1 MDFLSVFTPLSIV
14 FAFGSII
21 VFIAHTCEKY
31 NDVKKQKD
39 PRIIISCNKCNGTNL
54 SPIQDTKTSIK
65 KYRAFIIKLFIAFL
79 LFSVI
84 VLIISKTEDALN
96 PYAFMLFDLEK
107 AGDIFKAT
115 AEVKTELFFILFAL
129 APWKYVIGFFLILN
143 ILFYLL
149 AHFKYGTNE
158 IVMVCHNCGYINRP
172 YDGNEEEVKNESN
185 EENHS

>member
-1 MDFLSVFTPLSIV
+1 MDFLSFFITFSIV
-14 FAFGSII
+14 FALGSII

-31 NDVKKQKD
+31 NDVKPKKD
-39 PRIIISCNKCNGTNL
+39 SKIIISCNKCNGTNL

-79 LFSVI
+79 LFSGI
-84 VLIISKTEDALN
+84 ILIISKTENALN

-107 AGDIFKAT
+107 ASDIFKAT
-115 AEVKTELFFILFAL
+115 TEVKTELFFILFAL
-129 APWKYVIGFFLILN
+129 IPWKYIIGFFLVLN
-143 ILFYLL
+143 ILLYLL

-158 IVMVCHNCGYINRP
+158 IVMICHNCGYINRP
-172 YDGNEEEVKNESN
+172 HDDDKEETKNESN